1 MWAFQPTRRQSV
13 IGDKWVSRLN
23 EKGRNSS
30 FELNKAVEFKPVVKD
45 DNVQPSLLE
54 KRWILIWLPTVGLP
68 SPKLTVDL
76 VIFGGIAVA
85 FETGSRFLMFDLP

>member
-1 MWAFQPTRRQSV
+1 MVLRLTVTKPYGFGGFRSHVWAFQPTRRQSV

-23 EKGRNSS
+23 EGQNSS

-68 SPKLTVDL
+68 SPK
-76 VIFGGIAVA
+76 
-85 FETGSRFLMFDLP
+85 